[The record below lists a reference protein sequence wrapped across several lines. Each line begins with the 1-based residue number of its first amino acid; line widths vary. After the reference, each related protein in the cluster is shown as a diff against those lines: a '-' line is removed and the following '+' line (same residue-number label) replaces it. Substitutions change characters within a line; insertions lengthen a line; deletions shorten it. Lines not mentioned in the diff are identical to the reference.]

1 METWQTIIMGLLGV
15 SFIGDII
22 LHFVLPSRR
31 RKDNAESKQAE
42 HDADKAEVDRLHLQ
56 IKHQQESLEFYIK
69 RERDSAA
76 RIVELN
82 NAMDS
87 KTEQIRKLTEQ
98 VIASEHG
105 RNADKDEVARLASE
119 NGDLRALLEYEKQWR
134 CVLTDCHDERGRQPP
149 NEKLKG
155 KKYNPPKRTA
165 QDTL

>member
-1 METWQTIIMGLLGV
+1 MEFDWINLLQVIGGMILGGGGVFGLKAA
-15 SFIGDII
+15 I
-22 LHFVLPSRR
+22 
-31 RKDNAESKQAE
+31 RKGKAESEHAQ
-42 HDADKAEVDRLHLQ
+42 HDADKAEVERLHLQ
-56 IKHQQESLEFYIK
+56 IDHQQKTLETYIK
-69 RERDSAA
+69 MEHNSAA
-76 RIVELN
+76 RIAELN
-82 NAMDS
+82 SAMDS